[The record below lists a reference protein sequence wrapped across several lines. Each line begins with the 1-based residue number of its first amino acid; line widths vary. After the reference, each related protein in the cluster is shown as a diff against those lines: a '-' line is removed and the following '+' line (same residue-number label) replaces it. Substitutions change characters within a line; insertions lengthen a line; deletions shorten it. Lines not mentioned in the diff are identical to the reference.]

1 MTKFNTTNNNNN
13 QKEQHFFSL
22 ALRSLLCMWFVDC
35 SLLVWRS
42 FLKKGTPLD
51 LFLPHTGST
60 HGRIWPKR
68 QTHAREFAMSSLSLP
83 SRDEMIYR
91 WYCSTEASIRVMVG
105 GGLESIRICLSEIF
119 WLNLHCIRFCPICF
133 YSHVWCGNRST
144 YKLNHLEYF
153 VHFRPLPKKLTE
165 TSWGDVCASDNN
177 NFTTIRYFFSRIS
190 SDIYNTVFRVWHGA
204 VLLKPN

>member
-51 LFLPHTGST
+51 LFLPHPGST

-83 SRDEMIYR
+83 SRGEMIYR
-91 WYCSTEASIRVMVG
+91 WDCSTEASIRVMVG

-119 WLNLHCIRFCPICF
+119 WLNLHCIRFLSDLF
-133 YSHVWCGNRST
+133 LLARMVW
-144 YKLNHLEYF
+144 KPVDLQAQ
-153 VHFRPLPKKLTE
+153 P
-165 TSWGDVCASDNN
+165 
-177 NFTTIRYFFSRIS
+177 
-190 SDIYNTVFRVWHGA
+190 FRVFCAFSPTAQETYRNKLRRCMCKW
-204 VLLKPN
+204 